1 MILPACEFFLKSES
15 SFFTRFSTSRHSYG
29 SLVLLGEPFSL
40 LLRVFSGF
48 PAVRNTSFRF
58 FASDIR
64 HFVRLPFR
72 YFLLCPSFVRQFLS
86 ERSERRPLGNL
97 TRLASLLSRRRS
109 ISGEIV
115 YSVGRFDSFSANR
128 RLIVSSLAQR
138 IRTRSKRCVRTV
150 VVHSLSIRSIEETK
164 YRLRSLSRE
173 SRTIFF

>member
-29 SLVLLGEPFSL
+29 SLLLLGEPFSL

-109 ISGEIV
+109 ISGLLRRPIRLFFSESSTHRFFACAAHPHTV
-115 YSVGRFDSFSANR
+115 QTVCANRCRSFSFDSLDR
-128 RLIVSSLAQR
+128 RDEISPSF
-138 IRTRSKRCVRTV
+138 TV
-150 VVHSLSIRSIEETK
+150 T
-164 YRLRSLSRE
+164 
-173 SRTIFF
+173 